1 MFAGDYNIWYYRRMQ
16 GIAFV
21 DGGAR
26 GNPGP
31 AGIGAI
37 IDGPCPVAISTYIG
51 EATNN
56 VAEYSALIAVAKAGV
71 EKGYASLDIF
81 ADSELMVRQIKG
93 IYKVKDAKLKTLYL
107 EAQKY
112 LQQLKTFTITHIPRE
127 QNSRADKLVNEAI
140 DYGRY

>member
-1 MFAGDYNIWYYRRMQ
+1 MQ
-16 GIAFV
+16 GRAFV

-37 IDGPCPVAISTYIG
+37 IDGQNPVAFGKYIG
-51 EATNN
+51 ETTNN
-56 VAEYSALIAVAKAGV
+56 VAEYSALIAVVKAGL
-71 EKGYASLDIF
+71 EKGYTALDIF

-93 IYKVKDAKLKTLYL
+93 IYKVKDAKLKELYL

-112 LQQLKTFTITHIPRE
+112 LQQLKTYTITHIPRA
-127 QNSRADKLVNEAI
+127 QNSRADALVNEAI
-140 DYGRY
+140 DLGC

>member
-1 MFAGDYNIWYYRRMQ
+1 MQ
-16 GIAFV
+16 GTAFV

-37 IDGPCPVAISTYIG
+37 IDGPKPVEISTYIG
-51 EATNN
+51 ETTNN
-56 VAEYSALIAVAKAGV
+56 VAEYSALIAVAKSGL
-71 EKGYASLDIF
+71 EKGYSSLDIF

-112 LQQLKTFTITHIPRE
+112 LQQFKTFTITHIPRA
-127 QNSRADKLVNEAI
+127 QNARADKLVNEAI
-140 DYGRY
+140 DYGRH

>member
-1 MFAGDYNIWYYRRMQ
+1 MHGK
-16 GIAFV
+16 AFV

-37 IDGPCPVAISTYIG
+37 IDGQVAVAFGQYIG
-51 EATNN
+51 ETTNN
-56 VAEYSALIAVAKAGV
+56 VAEYSALIAVAKAAL
-71 EKGYASLDIF
+71 EKGYTSLDIF

-93 IYKVKDAKLKTLYL
+93 IYKVKDAKLKELYL

-112 LQQLKTFTITHIPRE
+112 LQQLRTYTLTHIPRA
-127 QNSRADKLVNEAI
+127 QNSRADALVNDAI
-140 DYGRY
+140 DRGY

>member
-1 MFAGDYNIWYYRRMQ
+1 MQ
-16 GIAFV
+16 GRAFV

-37 IDGPCPVAISTYIG
+37 IDGQVPVAFGSYIG

-56 VAEYSALIAVAKAGV
+56 VAEYSALVAVAKIGL
-71 EKGYASLDIF
+71 EKGYTSLDIF

-93 IYKVKDAKLKTLYL
+93 IYKVKDAKLKELYL

-112 LQQLKTFTITHIPRE
+112 LQQLKSFTITHIPRA
-127 QNSRADKLVNEAI
+127 QNARADALVNAAI
-140 DYGRY
+140 DLGH

>member
-1 MFAGDYNIWYYRRMQ
+1 MHGK
-16 GIAFV
+16 AFV

-37 IDGPCPVAISTYIG
+37 IDGQVSVAFGQYIG

-56 VAEYSALIAVAKAGV
+56 VAEYSALIAVAKAAL
-71 EKGYASLDIF
+71 EKGYTSLDIF

-93 IYKVKDAKLKTLYL
+93 VYKVKDVKLKELYL

-112 LQQLKTFTITHIPRE
+112 LQQLSTYTLTHIPRS
-127 QNSRADKLVNEAI
+127 QNSRADALVNEAI
-140 DYGRY
+140 DRGY